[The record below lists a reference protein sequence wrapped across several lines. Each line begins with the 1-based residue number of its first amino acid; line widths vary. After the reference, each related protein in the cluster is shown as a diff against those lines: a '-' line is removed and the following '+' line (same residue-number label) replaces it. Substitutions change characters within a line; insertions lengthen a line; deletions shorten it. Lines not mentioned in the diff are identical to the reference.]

1 VSGSPAALAAW
12 ADALRAAALLAADPL
27 GLGGALITAGHGP
40 ARERWLA
47 VLRQALPASAPMR
60 KLPLHAGDDRLLGG
74 LDLAATLAS
83 GRPVAQ
89 PGLLAETDG
98 GVLVVAMAER
108 LSDGTAARLCAA
120 LDTGEVHLERDGL
133 RDRRP
138 ARLAVVALDEHT
150 GDEPPPPARLLERL
164 AFRLDLRS
172 VGLAEL
178 AALPG
183 LTELGDPAAAG
194 PRGGA
199 GGVAGAGAAAAP
211 DAPAAEASDASLSAL
226 SATALALGVG
236 SPRAEL
242 LALRAARAAAALAGR
257 VALEAEDLELA
268 ARLVLAPRATR
279 LPAPAEPDPA
289 PDDTEASDDTAA
301 PPPDPDAR
309 PEPAPPPADPPPADA
324 RADDAPETPPPT
336 VPEDGLPERILDAA
350 RAAVPAGLLATL
362 ALERAQAGRGHAGGR
377 AGAQRENRLRGRP
390 TGARPGLPRDGAR
403 LAVVDTL
410 RAAAPWQ
417 RLRQPPAGA
426 PATAASAVSAAAA
439 AGGAATPPTAGQRR
453 VAVRASDFR
462 VARLQ
467 QRTETTTIFAVDA
480 SGSSALHRL
489 AEAKGAVELLL
500 ADCYVRRDRVAVVAF
515 RGRGA
520 EVLLEP
526 TRSLVRARRQLAGLP
541 GGGGTPLAA
550 GLEAAATLAGA
561 VRRRGGTPVLVVLT
575 DGRANVARDGAGG
588 RERAATDA
596 RAAARRLRADGQVS
610 LLIDT
615 SPQPQITARELAAEM
630 GAAYLPLPRA
640 DAASVSGAVQ
650 AIAARGARQG

>member
-1 VSGSPAALAAW
+1 MSGSPAALAVW
-12 ADALRAAALLAADPL
+12 ADALRAAALLAADPV
-27 GLGGALITAGHGP
+27 GLGGAVLTAGHGP

-47 VLRQALPASAPMR
+47 ALRQALPAAAPMR

-108 LSDGTAARLCAA
+108 LSDAGAARLCAT
-120 LDTGEVHLERDGL
+120 LDTGEVHLEREGL

-138 ARLAVVALDEHT
+138 ARLAVVALDEHA
-150 GDEPPPPARLLERL
+150 GDETPPPARLLERL

-183 LTELGDPAAAG
+183 LGEGDERDAPDVAAVAAAAG
-194 PRGGA
+194 A
-199 GGVAGAGAAAAP
+199 V
-211 DAPAAEASDASLSAL
+211 AEATDEALTAL
-226 SATALALGVG
+226 SATALALGAG

-257 VALEAEDLELA
+257 TALDTDDLELA

-279 LPAPAEPDPA
+279 LPTPAEPDPA
-289 PDDTEASDDTAA
+289 PDDADDGPA
-301 PPPDPDAR
+301 PPADPSR
-309 PEPAPPPADPPPADA
+309 PPEPPTPSDASPPPADGPQADRQAEDTPA
-324 RADDAPETPPPT
+324 TPPPP
-336 VPEDGLPERILDAA
+336 VPDDGLPERILEAA

-362 ALERAQAGRGHAGGR
+362 ALERAQAARGGAGGR

-403 LAVVDTL
+403 LALIDTL

-417 RLRQPPAGA
+417 RLRQPG
-426 PATAASAVSAAAA
+426 
-439 AGGAATPPTAGQRR
+439 TAGRQRI
-453 VAVRASDFR
+453 AVRASDFR

-489 AEAKGAVELLL
+489 AEAKGAIELLL

-550 GLEAAATLAGA
+550 GLETAAALAGA

-588 RERAATDA
+588 RERAAADA
-596 RAAARRLRADGQVS
+596 RTAARHLRAEGQVS

-615 SPQPQITARELAAEM
+615 SPQPQAAAREIAAEM

-650 AIAARGARQG
+650 AIAARGARRG

>member
-1 VSGSPAALAAW
+1 MSGSPAALAAW

-108 LSDGTAARLCAA
+108 LSDGTAARLCSA
-120 LDTGEVHLERDGL
+120 LDTGEVRLERDGL

-150 GDEPPPPARLLERL
+150 GEEPPPPARLLERL

-183 LTELGDPAAAG
+183 LAELDDPAAAA
-194 PRGGA
+194 PRPGATGGA
-199 GGVAGAGAAAAP
+199 RAEAAAAP
-211 DAPAAEASDASLSAL
+211 DALAAEASDASLSAL

-257 VALEAEDLELA
+257 VALDAEDLELA

-289 PDDTEASDDTAA
+289 PDDAEAPDDTAS
-301 PPPDPDAR
+301 
-309 PEPAPPPADPPPADA
+309 PPPAPDDPPEPVPPPAEPPPADA
-324 RADDAPETPPPT
+324 RADDGPETPPPP
-336 VPEDGLPERILDAA
+336 VPDNGLPERILEAA
-350 RAAVPAGLLATL
+350 RAAVPVGLLATL
-362 ALERAQAGRGHAGGR
+362 ALEKAQAGRGSAGGR
-377 AGAQRENRLRGRP
+377 AGAPRENRLRGRP

-426 PATAASAVSAAAA
+426 ATEPATARAAST
-439 AGGAATPPTAGQRR
+439 ATPAAAGQRR

-550 GLEAAATLAGA
+550 GLEMAAMLAGA

-588 RERAATDA
+588 RERAAADA

-615 SPQPQITARELAAEM
+615 SPQPQATARELAAEM